1 MKNML
6 PPALQHRRYRLLW
19 FGLLTSIVGNRM
31 QFAAVLW
38 HINTINGEAIA
49 LGGLGLVR
57 ILPILIFSLLAGVV
71 ADVVNRRRLM
81 LLTQGVLAL
90 MSLFLG
96 WLTLRGI
103 ESLWAIYAIMA
114 ASAAVSA
121 FDLPA
126 RQSLVPN
133 LVPRHNLTN
142 AFSMN
147 AIAFQFGSIVG
158 PALAGLVLANTNM
171 AYAYFIN
178 ALSYIAVIVALI
190 RMGPVEQE
198 TVDRGTITQGRF
210 LRSIAEGLRFVVGQ
224 PIIFSSMLLDFFATF
239 FSSATYLLPIFATD
253 ILHVDAVGYGWLL
266 AAPAVGAGL
275 VSLVLAFYRT
285 IRRQGVVLLISVA
298 GFGIATVV
306 FGVSRTF
313 WLTFLAL
320 AFTGVTDGI
329 SVIIRNTVRQ
339 LQTPDNLRGR
349 MTSVNQMFFRGGP
362 QLGEMEA
369 GIVGQLFGAPLAV
382 ISGGIAC
389 LIAVAALALRYP
401 ELRNFQGDE
410 PIQAGKSAIQP
421 NA

>member
-1 MKNML
+1 M
-6 PPALQHRRYRLLW
+6 
-19 FGLLTSIVGNRM
+19 
-31 QFAAVLW
+31 
-38 HINTINGEAIA
+38 
-49 LGGLGLVR
+49 
-57 ILPILIFSLLAGVV
+57 
-71 ADVVNRRRLM
+71 
-81 LLTQGVLAL
+81 
-90 MSLFLG
+90 
-96 WLTLRGI
+96 

-198 TVDRGTITQGRF
+198 TVDRGTIMQGRF

-313 WLTFLAL
+313 WLTFTAL

-410 PIQAGKSAIQP
+410 PIQAGKSAVQP

>member
-313 WLTFLAL
+313 WLTFTAL

-410 PIQAGKSAIQP
+410 PIQAGKSAVQP